1 MTLKKNYIY
10 TTIYQFILV
19 LLPFITVPYTSRVL
33 GPTNLGINAYTNS
46 IVQYF
51 TLIASL
57 GVGIYGTRQIAY
69 VKDNKEKRN
78 KVFWGIF
85 YTKFIISIIV
95 YFIFLTFIF
104 LWGKKYF
111 VIFLLQSIYIFSV
124 SLDISW
130 FYSGIERFDKLTL
143 RNTVVRI
150 VGVVFI
156 FLVVKSEKDLIKF
169 ILVAGLS
176 ELIGQLIMWLQLRN
190 YVDFIFVDFHCI
202 SKHLR
207 PMIRLYIPQF
217 IIQIYTIFDKTVIGL
232 VTTKNEVAYF
242 DMSKKLISMLTIL
255 ATSLGTVML
264 PRISSLVEKDEVEK
278 IRDYLYK
285 SFEFVCYLSIPMV
298 LGLIVV
304 SDNFIN
310 FLLGSS
316 FKRSALLTKIMAPT
330 IFLISISN
338 LVGIQLMIP
347 FKKEK
352 EFTIS
357 VLSGAIISIL
367 SNLILVYFLKSVGA
381 AITFLLS
388 EAAVTIIQLIFTK
401 NFWNFRY
408 LGKTILKYFIASLT
422 MGFVL
427 ISIFALPIKNNFLLM
442 TLQVVLGLMYYICFN
457 FIFKSDI
464 QKYIFLQMKKL
475 LKGEKNEF

>member
-1 MTLKKNYIY
+1 MTIKKGYIY
-10 TTIYQFILV
+10 NLWYQVISIV
-19 LLPFITVPYTSRVL
+19 VPFITVPYTSRVL

-85 YTKFIISIIV
+85 YTKFMMSIIV
-95 YFIFLTFIF
+95 YFIFLIFIF
-104 LWGKKYF
+104 VWGRKYF
-111 VIFLLQSIYIFSV
+111 TIFLLQSIYIFSV

-143 RNTVVRI
+143 RNTIVKI
-150 VGVVFI
+150 VGVVLV

-176 ELIGQLIMWLQLRN
+176 ELIGQLIMWLQIKN
-190 YVDFIFVDFHCI
+190 YVDFIFIDFHWV
-202 SKHLR
+202 SEHLL

-217 IIQIYTIFDKTVIGL
+217 IIQIYTIFDKTIIGL

-242 DMSKKLISMLTIL
+242 DMSKKLISTLTIL
-255 ATSLGTVML
+255 AASLGTVML

-285 SFEFVCYLSIPMV
+285 SFEFICYLSIPMV

-304 SDNFIN
+304 SDNFIS

-357 VLSGAIISIL
+357 VLSGAIVSIV
-367 SNLILVYFLKSVGA
+367 SNLVLVCYLKSIGA
-381 AITFLLS
+381 AISFLLS
-388 EAAVTIIQLIFTK
+388 EAAVTMIQFIFTK
-401 NFWNFRY
+401 NFLNFRY
-408 LGKTILKYFIASLT
+408 LGRIILKYFTASLT

-427 ISIFALPIKNNFLLM
+427 ISIIALPIENNFILM
-442 TLQVVLGLMYYICFN
+442 ILQIVLGLIYYICFN
-457 FIFKSDI
+457 FIFKSTI
-464 QKYIFLQMKKL
+464 QMYIFSQIKIFLEGKRN
-475 LKGEKNEF
+475 GF